1 MKQIIT
7 SLFLLMAILSQA
19 QDFHF
24 SQFNTIPLAL
34 NPALTGT
41 LKGDQRAIL
50 NYRSQW
56 GSVAYPYETA
66 SLSFDAG
73 LFKNKLKTGFLGVGL
88 FVLNDKAGI
97 TQLTTNIVSLSVAY
111 HAKISRE
118 HYLTAGISSGII
130 HKNISTGNLTWDNQF
145 DGNAYNASLA
155 PGEAFDFNSFILG
168 DFSTGI
174 AWSYYSVI
182 FDESKNKGVHSQLGV
197 SWLHANKPDLKFYS
211 KEQMYSRY
219 AVYGKAS
226 FGIGMSGVAIIPSG
240 YFTNQGPA
248 NELVAGTSV
257 RYVPRENRSVYSKV
271 KGSAVSLGFYY
282 RNQDAVIF
290 SVGLE
295 TGRFAMTFSYD
306 INISDLKI
314 ATNKNGAFEI
324 SLRYTNPNPFMNR
337 GSSLL

>member
-7 SLFLLMAILSQA
+7 SLFLLVTILSQA

-66 SLSFDAG
+66 SLSIDAG
-73 LFKNKLKTGFLGVGL
+73 LFKNRLKTGFLGVGL

-97 TQLTTNIVSLSVAY
+97 TQLTTNIASLSLAY
-111 HAKISRE
+111 HAKLSQE

-130 HKNISTGNLTWDNQF
+130 HKNISEGNLTWDNQF
-145 DGNAYNASLA
+145 DGNAYNASLS

-174 AWSYYSVI
+174 AWSYYSVTH
-182 FDESKNKGVHSQLGV
+182 DESKNRGIQSQLGV
-197 SWLHANKPDLKFYS
+197 SWLHANKPDLKFYN

-226 FGIGMSGVAIIPSG
+226 FGVGMSGVAIIPSG
-240 YFTNQGPA
+240 YFTNQGPE

-257 RYVPRENRSVYSKV
+257 RYVPKENRSIYSKV
-271 KGSAVSLGFYY
+271 KGSAVSAGVYY

-290 SVGLE
+290 TVGLE
-295 TGRFAMTFSYD
+295 AGRFAMSFSYD
-306 INISDLKI
+306 VNISDLKI

-324 SLRYTNPNPFMNR
+324 SLRYTNPSPFTNR